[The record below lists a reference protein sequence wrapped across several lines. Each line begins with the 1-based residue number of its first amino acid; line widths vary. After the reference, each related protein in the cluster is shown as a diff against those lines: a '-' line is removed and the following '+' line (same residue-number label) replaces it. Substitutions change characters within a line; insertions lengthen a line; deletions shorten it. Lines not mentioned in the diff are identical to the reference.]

1 MNSQP
6 NITFEES
13 DTLISIVGLGSN
25 LDSIHGSKFEI
36 IRKAIN
42 SLEELCPRPCI
53 VSSFYESEPEFCPPD
68 SPIFVNMVVVLFLP
82 VNAEPMRFFSCV
94 QGLEERLGR
103 VRSNGVNEPRP
114 IDIDLLFFGKES
126 ISSDYL
132 TIPHPRALKRRF
144 VLEPLAEI
152 FPDLVLPGQE
162 LSVVELLNRLPKNGW
177 VRKFPSDLVEE
188 AKS

>member
-13 DTLISIVGLGSN
+13 DTLISILGLGSN
-25 LDSIHGSKFEI
+25 LDSRHGSKLEI

-42 SLEELCPRPCI
+42 SLEEFCSHPCI

-68 SPIFVNMVVVLFLP
+68 SPIFVNLVVVLFLP
-82 VNAEPMRFFSCV
+82 ANAEPGRFFRYV

-103 VRSNGVNEPRP
+103 ERSSGVNEPRA
-114 IDIDLLFFGKES
+114 IDIDLLFFGKKS

-152 FPDLVLPGQE
+152 VPDLVLPGQE
-162 LSVVELLNRLPKNGW
+162 LSVVELLSRLPKNGW
-177 VRKFPSDLVEE
+177 VRKFSSNLV
-188 AKS
+188 

>member
-53 VSSFYESEPEFCPPD
+53 VSSFYESEPEFCSPD
-68 SPIFVNMVVVLFLP
+68 SPIFVNLVVVLFLP

-103 VRSNGVNEPRP
+103 VRSSGVNEPRP
-114 IDIDLLFFGKES
+114 IDIDLLFFGKKS

>member
-1 MNSQP
+1 MNSQL
-6 NITFEES
+6 NITFEKS

-25 LDSIHGSKFEI
+25 LDSRHGSKFEI
-36 IRKAIN
+36 IHKTIN
-42 SLEELCPRPCI
+42 ALKELCSLPCI

-68 SPIFVNMVVVLFLP
+68 SPIFVNLVVVLFLP
-82 VNAEPMRFFSCV
+82 VNAEPLKFFRCI

-103 VRSNGVNEPRP
+103 VRSSGVNEPRP
-114 IDIDLLFFGKES
+114 IDIDLLFFGEKS

-152 FPDLVLPGQE
+152 APDLVLPGQE

-177 VRKFPSDLVEE
+177 VRKFPSDLVKE

>member
-1 MNSQP
+1 MKSQP

-25 LDSIHGSKFEI
+25 LDSRNGSKLEI
-36 IRKAIN
+36 IQKAIN
-42 SLEELCPRPCI
+42 SLEELCSRRCI
-53 VSSFYESEPEFCPPD
+53 ISSFYKSEPEFCPPD
-68 SPIFVNMVVVLFLP
+68 SPIFVNLVAVLFLP
-82 VNAEPMRFFSCV
+82 VNAQPMKFFRFV
-94 QGLEERLGR
+94 QRLEERFGR
-103 VRSNGVNEPRP
+103 VRTRGMNEPRT

-152 FPDLVLPGQE
+152 APDLILPGQE
-162 LSVVELLNRLPKNGW
+162 LSVAELLSRLPKNGW
-177 VRKFPSDLVEE
+177 VRKFCVT
-188 AKS
+188 

>member
-6 NITFEES
+6 NIISEET

-25 LDSIHGSKFEI
+25 LDSKHGSKLEI

-42 SLEELCPRPCI
+42 LLEELCSCPFI
-53 VSSFYESEPEFCPPD
+53 VSSFYESEPESCPPD
-68 SPIFVNMVVVLFLP
+68 SPIFVNLVVVLFLP
-82 VNAEPMRFFSCV
+82 VNAEPIRFFRCL

-103 VRSNGVNEPRP
+103 VRSGGANEPRP

-152 FPDLVLPGQE
+152 VPDLVLPGQE
-162 LSVVELLNRLPKNGW
+162 LSVVELLNKLPKNGW
-177 VRKFPSDLVEE
+177 VRKFPSDLVKE